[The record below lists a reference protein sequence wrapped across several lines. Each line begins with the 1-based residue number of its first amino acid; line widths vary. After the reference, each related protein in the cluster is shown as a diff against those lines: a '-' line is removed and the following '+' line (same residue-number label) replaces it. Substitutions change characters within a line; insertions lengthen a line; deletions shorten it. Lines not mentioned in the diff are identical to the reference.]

1 MGKIKSFIIMFNRIT
16 WAKDLAEYM
25 SDTGCEV
32 ILIDNNSTYPPLLE
46 WYNTAPYKIHRFKEN
61 RLAFDFWYKDVLK
74 DYDCRYYIVTDPDLD
89 ISHIPKNYIEILFKG
104 LKSNPDKWKSG
115 FSLEI
120 NDLPDNE
127 FTTTII
133 EWEKMFWNAP
143 TDENGFYR
151 ADLATTFAL
160 YDRERKVEN
169 YYSGVRS
176 PRPYTAKHLP
186 WYLTEEKI
194 LNNPEELFY
203 LKNCHSN
210 GWVKHWKI

>member
-1 MGKIKSFIIMFNRIT
+1 MEKIKAFIIMFNRFT
-16 WAKDLAEYM
+16 WAKNLAEYM

-32 ILIDNNSTYPPLLE
+32 IFIDNNSTYPPLLE
-46 WYNTAPYKIHRFKEN
+46 WYKTAPYKIHKFKEN

-89 ISHIPKNYIEILFKG
+89 ISHIPKDYLEILFKG

-127 FTTTII
+127 YTKVII

-143 TDENGFYR
+143 TDENGFYMV
-151 ADLATTFAL
+151 DLATTFAL
-160 YDRERKVEN
+160 YDREKRVE
-169 YYSGVRS
+169 
-176 PRPYTAKHLP
+176 
-186 WYLTEEKI
+186 
-194 LNNPEELFY
+194 
-203 LKNCHSN
+203 
-210 GWVKHWKI
+210 